1 MKKVSSLVFAV
12 YAAAFF
18 SSNVFAKDKYFSV
31 LNNSRW
37 TIDIKATS
45 EKYCV
50 YYVTPSEK
58 RLEPDSHVIFMVA
71 YNTAGF
77 TKCNFY
83 HSSQEFDITFTLG
96 NETYAYRFE
105 WYKPVNNRGEINLPT
120 FPSYL
125 RIKTKIHYDKYFT
138 KYGPILTIDN
148 DK

>member
-1 MKKVSSLVFAV
+1 MNKVSRLVFIV

-18 SSNVFAKDKYFSV
+18 SSNVFALDDYFSV

-37 TIDIKATS
+37 TIDIKTNS

-50 YYVTPSEK
+50 YYATPYEK
-58 RLEPDSHVIFMVA
+58 RLEPDSHVIFTVA
-71 YNTAGF
+71 YNSALF
-77 TKCNFY
+77 SKCNFY

-96 NETYAYRFE
+96 NETYANRIE
-105 WYKPVNNRGEINLPT
+105 WYKPFRKRGRIYLPT

-148 DK
+148 D